1 MSQQKMV
8 LQPILRLWLGLF
20 SGLLLV
26 SAISAFHGEYWY
38 FGDKQAFYAAKAGE
52 VSVHELYTPAK
63 ILFAFIVSTIPPLL
77 WLLLVNRRAPRLLT
91 HTLPSVLLLLAGL
104 LFFFLRPDVIPGG
117 ETPVYRYGERERY
130 YQTIRWQ
137 KPEPGAWRGT
147 RSEYNVYIEYRDPR
161 GYRKVDN
168 IKNAYTCETH
178 RESRFF
184 TLTTEEDWYP
194 DSYPNILEA
203 PCQAIKDPQA
213 MTEYT
218 RDHARWFPLRFS
230 KHTSLLRQQY
240 LAGNGTEHENWWVSA
255 PASFVT
261 GALSL
266 SPLHCH
272 HPSTD

>member
-168 IKNAYTCETH
+168 IKNAYTCET
-178 RESRFF
+178 
-184 TLTTEEDWYP
+184 P
-194 DSYPNILEA
+194 G
-203 PCQAIKDPQA
+203 
-213 MTEYT
+213 
-218 RDHARWFPLRFS
+218 
-230 KHTSLLRQQY
+230 SLAFL
-240 LAGNGTEHENWWVSA
+240 
-255 PASFVT
+255 P
-261 GALSL
+261 
-266 SPLHCH
+266 
-272 HPSTD
+272 

>member
-20 SGLLLV
+20 SVLLLV

-137 KPEPGAWRGT
+137 KPEPGG
-147 RSEYNVYIEYRDPR
+147 VP
-161 GYRKVDN
+161 
-168 IKNAYTCETH
+168 
-178 RESRFF
+178 
-184 TLTTEEDWYP
+184 
-194 DSYPNILEA
+194 
-203 PCQAIKDPQA
+203 
-213 MTEYT
+213 
-218 RDHARWFPLRFS
+218 
-230 KHTSLLRQQY
+230 
-240 LAGNGTEHENWWVSA
+240 
-255 PASFVT
+255 
-261 GALSL
+261 ALSTTCI
-266 SPLHCH
+266 SNIVIPGDIAK
-272 HPSTD
+272 STILKTPIPVKPTGSLAFLP

>member
-117 ETPVYRYGERERY
+117 EPLSIATASGSATTRRYAGRNRSL
-130 YQTIRWQ
+130 
-137 KPEPGAWRGT
+137 ARGG
-147 RSEYNVYIEYRDPR
+147 VP
-161 GYRKVDN
+161 
-168 IKNAYTCETH
+168 
-178 RESRFF
+178 
-184 TLTTEEDWYP
+184 
-194 DSYPNILEA
+194 
-203 PCQAIKDPQA
+203 
-213 MTEYT
+213 
-218 RDHARWFPLRFS
+218 
-230 KHTSLLRQQY
+230 
-240 LAGNGTEHENWWVSA
+240 
-255 PASFVT
+255 
-261 GALSL
+261 ALSTTCI
-266 SPLHCH
+266 SNIVIPGDIAK
-272 HPSTD
+272 STILKTPIPVKPTGSLAFLP

>member
-1 MSQQKMV
+1 MV

-117 ETPVYRYGERERY
+117 ETPVYLATASGSATTRRYAGRNRS
-130 YQTIRWQ
+130 
-137 KPEPGAWRGT
+137 WRVAGT

-161 GYRKVDN
+161 DIAKS
-168 IKNAYTCETH
+168 T
-178 RESRFF
+178 
-184 TLTTEEDWYP
+184 
-194 DSYPNILEA
+194 ILKT
-203 PCQAIKDPQA
+203 PIPVKP
-213 MTEYT
+213 TG
-218 RDHARWFPLRFS
+218 
-230 KHTSLLRQQY
+230 SLAFL
-240 LAGNGTEHENWWVSA
+240 
-255 PASFVT
+255 P
-261 GALSL
+261 
-266 SPLHCH
+266 
-272 HPSTD
+272 

>member
-20 SGLLLV
+20 SVLLLV

-137 KPEPGAWRGT
+137 KPSSGAWRGT
-147 RSEYNVYIEYRDPR
+147 RSEYNVYIEYRDR
-161 GYRKVDN
+161 G
-168 IKNAYTCETH
+168 ISQ
-178 RESRFF
+178 SR
-184 TLTTEEDWYP
+184 
-194 DSYPNILEA
+194 
-203 PCQAIKDPQA
+203 
-213 MTEYT
+213 
-218 RDHARWFPLRFS
+218 
-230 KHTSLLRQQY
+230 QY
-240 LAGNGTEHENWWVSA
+240 
-255 PASFVT
+255 
-261 GALSL
+261 
-266 SPLHCH
+266 
-272 HPSTD
+272 

>member
-77 WLLLVNRRAPRLLT
+77 WLLLVNRRVPRLLT

-168 IKNAYTCETH
+168 IKNTYTCETH

-218 RDHARWFPLRFS
+218 RDHARWFPITF
-230 KHTSLLRQQY
+230 
-240 LAGNGTEHENWWVSA
+240 
-255 PASFVT
+255 
-261 GALSL
+261 
-266 SPLHCH
+266 
-272 HPSTD
+272 

>member
-218 RDHARWFPLRFS
+218 RDHARWFPITFS

-272 HPSTD
+272 HPSTY

>member
-117 ETPVYRYGERERY
+117 VP
-130 YQTIRWQ
+130 
-137 KPEPGAWRGT
+137 
-147 RSEYNVYIEYRDPR
+147 
-161 GYRKVDN
+161 
-168 IKNAYTCETH
+168 
-178 RESRFF
+178 
-184 TLTTEEDWYP
+184 
-194 DSYPNILEA
+194 
-203 PCQAIKDPQA
+203 
-213 MTEYT
+213 
-218 RDHARWFPLRFS
+218 
-230 KHTSLLRQQY
+230 
-240 LAGNGTEHENWWVSA
+240 
-255 PASFVT
+255 
-261 GALSL
+261 ALSTTCI
-266 SPLHCH
+266 SNIVIPGDIAK
-272 HPSTD
+272 STILKTPIPVKPTGSLAFLP

>member
-1 MSQQKMV
+1 MSQQKLV
-8 LQPILRLWLGLF
+8 LQPLLRVWLGLF

-38 FGDKQAFYAAKAGE
+38 FGDKQALYAAKAGE

-63 ILFAFIVSTIPPLL
+63 ILFAVIVSLIPPLL
-77 WLLLVNRRAPRLLT
+77 WLLLVNRRAPRMLT
-91 HTLPSVLLLLAGL
+91 HTLPPVLLLLAGL

-117 ETPVYRYGERERY
+117 ETTVYRYGQRERY

-137 KPEPGAWRGT
+137 KPGPGAWRGT
-147 RSEYNVYIEYRDPR
+147 RSEYKVYIEYRDPK
-161 GYRKVDN
+161 GYRKADN

-194 DSYPNILEA
+194 DAYPNILDA

-218 RDHARWFPLRFS
+218 RDHARWFPIMF
-230 KHTSLLRQQY
+230 
-240 LAGNGTEHENWWVSA
+240 
-255 PASFVT
+255 
-261 GALSL
+261 
-266 SPLHCH
+266 
-272 HPSTD
+272 

>member
-117 ETPVYRYGERERY
+117 ETPVYHYGERERGGV
-130 YQTIRWQ
+130 
-137 KPEPGAWRGT
+137 P
-147 RSEYNVYIEYRDPR
+147 
-161 GYRKVDN
+161 
-168 IKNAYTCETH
+168 
-178 RESRFF
+178 
-184 TLTTEEDWYP
+184 
-194 DSYPNILEA
+194 
-203 PCQAIKDPQA
+203 
-213 MTEYT
+213 
-218 RDHARWFPLRFS
+218 
-230 KHTSLLRQQY
+230 
-240 LAGNGTEHENWWVSA
+240 
-255 PASFVT
+255 
-261 GALSL
+261 ALSTTCI
-266 SPLHCH
+266 SNIVIPGDIAK
-272 HPSTD
+272 STILKTPIPVKPTGSLAFLP

>member
-20 SGLLLV
+20 SGLLLL

-218 RDHARWFPLRFS
+218 RDHARWFPITF
-230 KHTSLLRQQY
+230 
-240 LAGNGTEHENWWVSA
+240 
-255 PASFVT
+255 
-261 GALSL
+261 
-266 SPLHCH
+266 
-272 HPSTD
+272 